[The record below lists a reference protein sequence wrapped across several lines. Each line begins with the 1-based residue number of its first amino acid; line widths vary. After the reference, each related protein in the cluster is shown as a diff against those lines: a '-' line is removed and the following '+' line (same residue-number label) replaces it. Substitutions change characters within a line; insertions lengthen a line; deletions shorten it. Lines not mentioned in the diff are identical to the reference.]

1 MNILNFFLR
10 TKFYFKLPKKNKVLE
25 YKNSR
30 FLSNSYY
37 LDPYLEIYVLIL
49 LKSLLKPKT
58 NNLYLNYCIEYFS
71 HVRPRHVITFFDND
85 IRFYKFK
92 SFFNNIIF
100 ISIQNG
106 HRGLIGDG
114 LLEIKL
120 NKKKFNLSCDYMFL
134 FNKYIKSEVNKYIKA
149 NKFVIGSYKSN
160 NYKILAKKKTK
171 VKVIGFISQFTDY
184 DNQFGEIF
192 YKNNKISIS
201 LREYYLA
208 ETKILGIISNF
219 CINNK
224 LNLTIIPRTNS
235 VEEFNFYKNSLKNC
249 NWTFAEKK
257 KMTDSYKIIHNCD
270 CIFGIDGTMLYECLS
285 RKIPTGALS
294 IRGDLLGKKKNLD
307 MSDHNF
313 CWPKKIKKTGLFWTN
328 IDSDKEVLR
337 VLNFVTFISKKKW
350 EKVIK
355 KFSNIV
361 MLYDFNNKILKKE
374 IAEISQNLD
383 LNNFLIAKK

>member
-25 YKNSR
+25 YKNSK

-37 LDPYLEIYVLIL
+37 LDPYLEIYILIL
-49 LKSLLKPKT
+49 LKSLLKPQT
-58 NNLYLNYCIEYFS
+58 NNPYLNYCIEYFN
-71 HVRPRHVITFFDND
+71 HVRPSHVITFFDND

-92 SFFNNIIF
+92 SFFSNIIF

-106 HRGLIGDG
+106 YRSLIGDG

-134 FNKYIKSEVNKYIKA
+134 FNKYIKSEINKYIKA
-149 NKFVIGSYKSN
+149 NKFVIGSYKNN

-171 VKVIGFISQFTDY
+171 VKVIGFISQFSHY
-184 DNQFGEIF
+184 DNQCEEIF
-192 YKNNKISIS
+192 FKNNKSSISI
-201 LREYYLA
+201 REFYLA
-208 ETKILGIISNF
+208 EKKILGIISNF
-219 CINNK
+219 CLNNK
-224 LNLTIIPRTNS
+224 LNLTIIPRTNTI
-235 VEEFNFYKNSLKNC
+235 EEFNFYKNSLKNC

-257 KMTDSYKIIHNCD
+257 NMTDTYKIIHNCD
-270 CIFGIDGTMLYECLS
+270 CIFGIDSTLLYECLS

-294 IRGDLLGKKKNLD
+294 IRGDLLGKKKSLD
-307 MSDHNF
+307 LFDYNF
-313 CWPKKIKKTGLFWTN
+313 CWPAKIEKTGPFWTN
-328 IDSDKEVLR
+328 IDSDNEVLR

-350 EKVIK
+350 EKLIK
-355 KFSNIV
+355 RFSSII

-374 IAEISQNLD
+374 IAEITKNLD
-383 LNNFLIAKK
+383 LNKFLTAKK